1 MTNHRKGAPEAVADS
16 VNNRANTSLN
26 TSLTAPANTTA
37 NTLVNSLANEEK
49 LQGGAV
55 QSLPPQRGHAEAGPG
70 NGFYLPLIYTL
81 MQARQNGQCGRF
93 AFTAVSQGEGV
104 TSVVQSLAREM
115 ARHTGERVLIA
126 ASGSLNRI
134 VSSDG
139 RELEKRVVQVSSMV
153 WTVPGPELIGSSANS
168 FGQSGGFHALDG
180 RFGYLLIDC
189 PSLRRSSEA
198 LYLSKLTDGVV
209 LVVAAGETRK
219 NHIEQARKLIKV
231 SASTLL
237 GFVLNKRTYPV
248 PDFVYKRL

>member
-1 MTNHRKGAPEAVADS
+1 MTNHRKGAPEPEMTAVANDVKGQS
-16 VNNRANTSLN
+16 G
-26 TSLTAPANTTA
+26 
-37 NTLVNSLANEEK
+37 E
-49 LQGGAV
+49 V
-55 QSLPPQRGHAEAGPG
+55 QSFPLQIGHVESAPP

-81 MQARQNGQCGRF
+81 MQARKSGGQCGRF

-115 ARHTGERVLIA
+115 ARHTGERILVA
-126 ASGSLNRI
+126 PSGSLNRI
-134 VSSDG
+134 ISADA
-139 RELEKRVVQVSSMV
+139 RELERRVVPVSSMV

-168 FGQSGGFHALDG
+168 FGQSGGFRALDG
-180 RFGYLLIDC
+180 KFGYLLIDC

-198 LYLSKLTDGVV
+198 LYLSKHIDGVV

-219 NHIEQARKLIKV
+219 DHIVQARKLIKV

-248 PDFVYKRL
+248 PDFIYKRL